1 MNQSAITYLVG
12 TEDTNSPDGFFLGKT
27 LVVTLKQ
34 DKDVFH
40 RDVLNVDLVL
50 VVQVC
55 EGDEDAN
62 K

>member
-1 MNQSAITYLVG
+1 VNQSAITYLVG

-50 VVQVC
+50 VVQVY
-55 EGDEDAN
+55 E
-62 K
+62 